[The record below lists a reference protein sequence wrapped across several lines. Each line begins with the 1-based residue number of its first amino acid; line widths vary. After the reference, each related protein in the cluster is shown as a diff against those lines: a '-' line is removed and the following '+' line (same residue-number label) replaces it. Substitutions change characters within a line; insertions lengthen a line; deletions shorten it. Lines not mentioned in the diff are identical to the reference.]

1 MTLGL
6 GTCYVHSIAFLF
18 FLPIY
23 SRGDTNQERTLFK
36 GGHYRLEKG
45 FDRGHYLYLYNLKKR
60 IYLKIVEESFPKKV
74 PKCVKTS
81 SSEIALVLSFVSNH
95 ERKPF

>member
-1 MTLGL
+1 MVKKSELKLDSKFYDISRWGN
-6 GTCYVHSIAFLF
+6 
-18 FLPIY
+18 Y
-23 SRGDTNQERTLFK
+23 SRADTIQ